1 MKLLIVE
8 DNLKI
13 NRLISMYAV
22 QDNHGVKSVY
32 SAEDALEYLRENT
45 VDLVVLDLMLK
56 EMDGETFIEKI
67 RETSNVYII
76 VVSAKVDVDARIN
89 ALSMGADDYMPKPLS
104 MEELMLKIKNLEP
117 RIKSMEKREAL
128 YSFNDGDL
136 VVNKFE
142 RSVKVRGKPVE
153 LTQNEFN
160 VLDYMLENRN
170 QTLSREQILNHCIS
184 DSEAFDRVV
193 DVYIK
198 NIRKKLGDSKKPW
211 AFIATVYGGGY
222 RFVGEKD
229 A

>member
-1 MKLLIVE
+1 
-8 DNLKI
+8 
-13 NRLISMYAV
+13 
-22 QDNHGVKSVY
+22 
-32 SAEDALEYLRENT
+32 
-45 VDLVVLDLMLK
+45 MLK
-56 EMDGETFIEKI
+56 EMDGETFIAKI

-117 RIKSMEKREAL
+117 RLKSMEKREAL

-142 RSVKVRGKPVE
+142 RSVKVHGKPVE

-160 VLDYMLENRN
+160 VLIYLMENRN
-170 QTLSREQILNHCIS
+170 QTLSRDQILNHCIS

-211 AFIATVYGGGY
+211 ALIATVYGGGY
-222 RFVGEKD
+222 RFVGEND

>member
-13 NRLISMYAV
+13 NRLISMYAA
-22 QDNHGVKSVY
+22 QDKHDVKSVY
-32 SAEDALEYLRENT
+32 SAEDALKYLSENS

-67 RETSNVYII
+67 RQTSNVYII
-76 VVSAKVDVDARIN
+76 VVSAKVNVDARVN
-89 ALSMGADDYMPKPLS
+89 ALSIGADDYMPKPLS

-117 RIKSMEKREAL
+117 RLKSMEKRDTL
-128 YSFNDGDL
+128 YSFNSGNL
-136 VVNKFE
+136 IVNKFE
-142 RSVKVRGKPVE
+142 RSVKAYGQFVD

-160 VLDYMLENRN
+160 VLLYLIENGG
-170 QTLSREQILNHCIS
+170 QTLSRDQILEYCIS
-184 DSEAFDRVV
+184 ESEAYDRVV

-211 AFIATVYGGGY
+211 TFIATVYGGGY

-229 A
+229 V

>member
-13 NRLISMYAV
+13 NRLISMYAM
-22 QDNHGVKSVY
+22 QDNHDVKSVY

-45 VDLVVLDLMLK
+45 VELVVLDLMLK

>member
-13 NRLISMYAV
+13 NRLISMYAM
-22 QDNHGVKSVY
+22 QDKHDVKSVY

-56 EMDGETFIEKI
+56 EMDGDTFIEKI

-117 RIKSMEKREAL
+117 RLKSMEIREAL
-128 YSFNDGDL
+128 YSFNDGEL
-136 VVNKFE
+136 VVNKYE
-142 RSVKVRGKPVE
+142 RSVKAHGKTVD

-160 VLDYMLENRN
+160 VLVYLMENNN

-211 AFIATVYGGGY
+211 TFIATVYGGGY